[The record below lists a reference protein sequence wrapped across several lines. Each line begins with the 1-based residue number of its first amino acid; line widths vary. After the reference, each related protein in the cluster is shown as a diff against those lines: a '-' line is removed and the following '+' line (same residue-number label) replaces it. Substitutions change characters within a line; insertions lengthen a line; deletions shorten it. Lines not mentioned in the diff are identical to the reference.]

1 MGARGWTRCSDIHRG
16 FTQEGEVMRIFVLI
30 GLLGAAAAC
39 GTGCTPAY
47 STRERNALIA
57 RTWKH
62 DAKQAVDDFDS
73 ALLLRPPSRMTIWNV
88 R

>member
-1 MGARGWTRCSDIHRG
+1 
-16 FTQEGEVMRIFVLI
+16 MRIFVLI
-30 GLLGAAAAC
+30 GLLGAAAAA

-47 STRERNALIA
+47 NVQERHALIA
-57 RTWKH
+57 RTWNL

-73 ALLLRPPSRMTIWNV
+73 VLMLRPPSRMTVWHV